1 MSSAL
6 EVVWT
11 ELALRDLLQIFDHV
25 EAEAPMAARKLFDRI
40 AEHARKLH
48 TLPLRGRVVPEL
60 ARYDVKSFHELII
73 PPFRLIYRI
82 DPDRVVVYGV
92 FDGRRNLEDVILAR
106 VSLPLH

>member
-11 ELALRDLLQIFDHV
+11 ELALRDLLQIFEYV
-25 EAEAPMAARKLFDRI
+25 EGDAPIAARKLFDRI
-40 AEHARKLH
+40 VDHARKLQ

-60 ARYDVKSFHELII
+60 ARYEVKSFRELII
-73 PPFRLIYRI
+73 PPFRLIYRA

-106 VSLPLH
+106 VSPPLH